1 MQIVEI
7 NIKRL
12 LMSKIFSAVCA
23 LLAEAAKKKNKK
35 QKQIDWPSSMK
46 FRKKFS
52 TLKHI
57 GDWIR

>member
-12 LMSKIFSAVCA
+12 LMSKIFSTVCA

-35 QKQIDWPSSMK
+35 QKQID
-46 FRKKFS
+46 
-52 TLKHI
+52 
-57 GDWIR
+57 

>member
-35 QKQIDWPSSMK
+35 QKQID
-46 FRKKFS
+46 
-52 TLKHI
+52 
-57 GDWIR
+57 